1 MRRINTLNKDTD
13 AFGAG
18 KHGWKNGVPGTGNR
32 PTEGQAEWFNA
43 LQEEVARTIE
53 AAGIALDGSSYSQ
66 LQAAIQHFA
75 GPGNPSAIRS
85 LPDVNVTTGA
95 TAADNLAA
103 LNAALA
109 TKRSRLL
116 VPEGEFNVSGSFS
129 NVFGAELEP
138 GGRIVKPI
146 TGGKQLLNSYAD
158 LHKYVFGQEYLAA
171 FHKVLMEQ
179 MGATG
184 TRAPIGVFSGD
195 STTAGDAVDAPYQI
209 HSLARR
215 YGLVKGLNTP
225 FGLNFIN
232 AGHSG
237 WNTERWRLEALA
249 GDLALN
255 PDVYVLRWGI
265 NDPGYYSAD
274 YTTGPALDAGQ
285 AAPGRRTAADYLSSL
300 RTALATIRAARSVA
314 SLSIVLMTP
323 NSTSD
328 TPNAR
333 DELWYEQIVPGIKQA
348 ARDFNCCFVDTYAW
362 LRDSRPAAGVWMDNP
377 LPGGGRAIHPLNV
390 MNTWIAGLLGQVLF
404 PEGLATS
411 VGRTS
416 IISVGGAEDIGD
428 VNRVP
433 SYYGYGLT
441 ISRAGDGSGFPFNGI
456 LQTVR
461 AHDEVVMQYCYSF
474 TIVDGSRFAY
484 RVGRAVA
491 LGGNPA
497 GWEAWVT
504 FGATQLGLVTASA
517 GYAQPVN
524 GALRVA
530 KAGAVNTIEGYI
542 SKSAPAV
549 IAANTQIGTI
559 PAGFRPTR

>member
-1 MRRINTLNKDTD
+1 MSRLAATFERLRSTGRAGLVAYVTSGDPDLATSRRILL
-13 AFGAG
+13 ALERGGADVIEV
-18 KHGWKNGVPGTGNR
+18 GVPFSDPLADGPAIQR
-32 PTEGQAEWFNA
+32 ASERA
-43 LQEEVARTIE
+43 L
-53 AAGIALDGSSYSQ
+53 AAGG
-66 LQAAIQHFA
+66 
-75 GPGNPSAIRS
+75 
-85 LPDVNVTTGA
+85 
-95 TAADNLAA
+95 
-103 LNAALA
+103 
-109 TKRSRLL
+109 
-116 VPEGEFNVSGSFS
+116 
-129 NVFGAELEP
+129 
-138 GGRIVKPI
+138 
-146 TGGKQLLNSYAD
+146 
-158 LHKYVFGQEYLAA
+158 
-171 FHKVLMEQ
+171 
-179 MGATG
+179 
-184 TRAPIGVFSGD
+184 
-195 STTAGDAVDAPYQI
+195 
-209 HSLARR
+209 
-215 YGLVKGLNTP
+215 
-225 FGLNFIN
+225 
-232 AGHSG
+232 
-237 WNTERWRLEALA
+237 
-249 GDLALN
+249 
-255 PDVYVLRWGI
+255 
-265 NDPGYYSAD
+265 
-274 YTTGPALDAGQ
+274 
-285 AAPGRRTAADYLSSL
+285 SL

-559 PAGFRPTR
+559 PAGFRPTREATVGHYATGYDGADWEPLLVLISTTGAIQVVKASTLSIQRVYVSATWNTDNPN